1 MKSVFIG
8 VDYIKNTDGI
18 KLLELNTDVQIS
30 NLKESYFDYTS
41 LFNYLSENGFTKL
54 HFIYKETYTSPVFI
68 ENIKN
73 LCIENG
79 VEYYETLI
87 TLNSILIDDIED
99 ATDTL
104 FFRLAYNAQAI
115 LDDYYCREHGELI
128 NLLFENEKE
137 SYIPKTHLQYSAEV
151 LHDNINSLND
161 NGDYPNIIAK
171 KNYADFDKTLYPA
184 FYKLSNETELSTL
197 KSNLDTNIFLQEYL
211 FSPENVESDLIV
223 NHIRKWYLISNG
235 LNDVIDLGGYLHSN
249 QVSLKPEY
257 ITYDESAYNKLDNKG
272 RSMFYSNP
280 TRLTPGGIISNYT
293 VNKLNSEQNYESIP
307 VSEVQV
313 GDTIQALNINTVDVN
328 GGELKMLEWR
338 YTGSIADLM
347 TYSTASVVRN
357 MKVDAEDW
365 FSKIDYIS
373 VNETTGSFLLQMN
386 KMVLTEKGGVVKFTT
401 AQDLEVGINV
411 FNTTDSVSTISN
423 ISDEYFSGSI
433 YMLNI
438 EPIDVFIAGTAD
450 NEILNS
456 TIILHNY
463 K

>member
-8 VDYIKNTDGI
+8 VDYIKNTDSI

-30 NLKESYFDYTS
+30 NLKESYFDYAS

-73 LCIENG
+73 LCTQNG
-79 VEYYETLI
+79 VEYHETLI

-99 ATDTL
+99 AEDTL

-115 LDDYYCREHGELI
+115 LDDYYCREHGELV
-128 NLLFENEKE
+128 NLLFENGKE

-184 FYKLSNETELSTL
+184 FYKISNETQLNTL

-211 FSPENVESDLIV
+211 FSSENVEDNLIV

-249 QVSLKPEY
+249 QVPLKSEY
-257 ITYDESAYNKLDNKG
+257 ITYADTKLDNKG

-280 TRLTPGGIISNYT
+280 NRLSSAGVLSSYN
-293 VNKLNSEQNYESIP
+293 VKKQNSDTTFTLTDIDALE
-307 VSEVQV
+307 V
-313 GDTIQALNINTVDVN
+313 GDVVEALEINTLDP
-328 GGELKMLEWR
+328 GTFKELEILNWR
-338 YTGSIADLM
+338 YSGSLENLL
-347 TYSTASVVRN
+347 TYTTASVVR
-357 MKVDAEDW
+357 KTPSVVEDW
-365 FSKIDYIS
+365 FNRVEYIS
-373 VNETTGSFLLQMN
+373 PNETTGSFLLQMN
-386 KMVLTEKGGVVKFTT
+386 KMILIQRGSEIRFCGS
-401 AQDLEVGINV
+401 QDLEVGDTI
-411 FNTTDSVSTISN
+411 FNSPTYTSTLTSITD
-423 ISDEYFSGSI
+423 EWYSGSI
-433 YMLNI
+433 NYLDI
-438 EPIDVFIAGTAD
+438 EPIDVFIAGTED
-450 NEILNS
+450 NEILSS
-456 TIILHNY
+456 TIVMHNY

>member
-8 VDYIKNTDGI
+8 VDYIKNADSI

-41 LFNYLSENGFTKL
+41 LFNYLSENGFSKL

-73 LCIENG
+73 LCIQNG
-79 VEYYETLI
+79 VEYHETLI

-128 NLLFENEKE
+128 NLLFENGKE
-137 SYIPKTHLQYSAEV
+137 SYMPNVYLKNSSETTIDS
-151 LHDNINSLND
+151 INSIND

-184 FYKLSNETELSTL
+184 FYKLSNETELNNL
-197 KSNLDTNIFLQEYL
+197 KSGLDPNIFLQEYV
-211 FSPENVESDLIV
+211 FSSENVEDNLII

-249 QVSLKPEY
+249 QVSLKPDY
-257 ITYDESAYNKLDNKG
+257 ITYTDTKLDNTG

-280 TRLTPGGIISNYT
+280 NRLSSAGVLSNYN
-293 VNKLNSEQNYESIP
+293 VKKQNTDSTFSLTD
-307 VSEVQV
+307 VDSLQV
-313 GDTIQALNINTVDVN
+313 GDIVEALNINTFDTN
-328 GGELKMLEWR
+328 TFKEFEILNWR
-338 YTGSIADLM
+338 YTGSLENLL
-347 TYSTASVVRN
+347 TYTTASVVRT
-357 MKVDAEDW
+357 MPSVVEDW
-365 FSKIDYIS
+365 FNKVEY
-373 VNETTGSFLLQMN
+373 VYPNETTGSFLLQTN
-386 KMVLTEKGGVVKFTT
+386 KMVLIERGSEVRFCS
-401 AQDLEVGINV
+401 AQDLEVGDII
-411 FNTTDSVSTISN
+411 FNSPTHTSTLTSVTD
-423 ISDEYFSGSI
+423 EWYSGSVN
-433 YMLNI
+433 YLDI
-438 EPIDVFIAGTAD
+438 EPSDVFIAGTDD
-450 NEILNS
+450 NEILSS
-456 TIILHNY
+456 TIVMHNY

>member
-8 VDYIKNTDGI
+8 VDYIKNTDSI

-73 LCIENG
+73 LCTQNG
-79 VEYYETLI
+79 VEYHETLI

-99 ATDTL
+99 VEDTL

-115 LDDYYCREHGELI
+115 LDDYYCREHGELV
-128 NLLFENEKE
+128 NLLFENGKE

-184 FYKLSNETELSTL
+184 FYKLSDETQLNTL

-211 FSPENVESDLIV
+211 FSSENIEDNLIV

-249 QVSLKPEY
+249 QVPLKSEY
-257 ITYDESAYNKLDNKG
+257 ITYADTKLDNKG

-280 TRLTPGGIISNYT
+280 NRLSSAGVLSSYN
-293 VNKLNSEQNYESIP
+293 VKKQNSDTTFTLTDIDALE
-307 VSEVQV
+307 V
-313 GDTIQALNINTVDVN
+313 GDVVEALEINTLN
-328 GGELKMLEWR
+328 PGTFKELEILNWR
-338 YTGSIADLM
+338 YSGSLENLL
-347 TYSTASVVRN
+347 TYTTASVVR
-357 MKVDAEDW
+357 KTPSVVEDW
-365 FSKIDYIS
+365 FNRVEYVSP
-373 VNETTGSFLLQMN
+373 NETTGSFLLQMN
-386 KMVLTEKGGVVKFTT
+386 KMILIQRGSEIRFCGS
-401 AQDLEVGINV
+401 QDLEVGDTI
-411 FNTTDSVSTISN
+411 FNSPTYTSTLTSITD
-423 ISDEYFSGSI
+423 EWYSGSI
-433 YMLNI
+433 NYLDI
-438 EPIDVFIAGTAD
+438 EPIDVFIAGTED
-450 NEILNS
+450 NEILSS
-456 TIILHNY
+456 TIVMHNY